1 MFGSFRTVVHQE
13 DTCGSPHALRPL
25 FYVMGKE
32 NRENL
37 KDVQDAVRQ
46 RQQCEALKVEVNGRV
61 YEITF
66 HAKLRM
72 IDAKMRSLLTGLGGA
87 YCLLCTA
94 KKATGWGM
102 IEKEQLEGTV
112 LQEVIESECFHINRD
127 YETTKADYNRLF
139 DQEKQKIK
147 KRRGDEADRKR
158 VTQEPLIN
166 DNLNDVSPVHAL
178 MNTFKWLQQLAYFFN
193 AESYLWTESVI
204 ELGSHTKQIYDKCV
218 ANCKAYILEKTGIR
232 MDTADSTGKGGN
244 TDKGDVC
251 KRLMTS
257 EKHHFCELVPQ
268 RFRLKFHELVTRL
281 WVCIRVYTGKDE
293 VRVQKYKDFCLDTYM
308 LILSNFNNDKDKKWI
323 QIRPT
328 VHSLLAHTW
337 ELIKENKETGLG
349 EYTEGPLENNNK
361 FLRFNRQF
369 LARKF
374 SQKANLTD
382 CLTRAWNISDP
393 LVRAIEPMKLC
404 NSCGKTGHYTVSCH
418 LKGVDQKDTAQ
429 TLQSWF
435 IDQLLV

>member
-1 MFGSFRTVVHQE
+1 
-13 DTCGSPHALRPL
+13 
-25 FYVMGKE
+25 
-32 NRENL
+32 
-37 KDVQDAVRQ
+37 
-46 RQQCEALKVEVNGRV
+46 
-61 YEITF
+61 
-66 HAKLRM
+66 
-72 IDAKMRSLLTGLGGA
+72 
-87 YCLLCTA
+87 
-94 KKATGWGM
+94 
-102 IEKEQLEGTV
+102 
-112 LQEVIESECFHINRD
+112 
-127 YETTKADYNRLF
+127 
-139 DQEKQKIK
+139 
-147 KRRGDEADRKR
+147 
-158 VTQEPLIN
+158 
-166 DNLNDVSPVHAL
+166 
-178 MNTFKWLQQLAYFFN
+178 MN
-193 AESYLWTESVI
+193 
-204 ELGSHTKQIYDKCV
+204 
-218 ANCKAYILEKTGIR
+218 
-232 MDTADSTGKGGN
+232 
-244 TDKGDVC
+244 
-251 KRLMTS
+251 
-257 EKHHFCELVPQ
+257 Q

-293 VRVQKYKDFCLDTYM
+293 VCVQKYKDFCLDTYM

-435 IDQLLV
+435 IDQLLVWNIRSYKKRFVFLVHHQRFFSYTCTNFLIYNIEYVYPLLRGGYSSEMPMSAHGLYEPAFFVCLIKFTG